1 MLEVIVPGPR
11 TTVQDLGRPG
21 WAHLGISRSGAADRG
36 ALVLANRLVGNPEDA
51 AALETSLRGPR
62 LRASA
67 DCVVVLAGAPCPAR
81 AAERDVPMY
90 EPIALRTGEELAVG
104 LATSG
109 VRTYVAFAGGIDVPT
124 VLGSRST
131 DTLGGLGPTPLA
143 RGDRLA
149 LLERGGD
156 RLALLD
162 RGGEPSAGDAVRIP
176 PPETEIV
183 VTLLLGPREDWF
195 APAAVAG
202 LGEVEFTV
210 GAASDRVGVRLEG
223 RPLAWARSGE
233 LRSEGIVP
241 GAVQVPPSGQPIVL
255 LADHP
260 TTGGYPVLGVVCE
273 RDLDRVAQL
282 RPGGRVRLRPVPVSL

>member
-1 MLEVIVPGPR
+1 MLEVLAPGPR

-36 ALVLANRLVGNPEDA
+36 ALALANRLAGNREDA
-51 AALETSLRGPR
+51 AALETSLQGPR
-62 LRASA
+62 LRARA
-67 DCVVVLAGAPCPAR
+67 DCVAVLAGAPCPAR
-81 AAERDVPMY
+81 VAERDVPMY
-90 EPIALRTGEELAVG
+90 EPIALQAGEELAVG
-104 LATSG
+104 LATRG
-109 VRTYVAFAGGIDVPT
+109 VRTYVAFAGGIDVPA

-131 DTLGGLGPTPLA
+131 DTLGGLGPAPLA

-149 LLERGGD
+149 LLDRSGD
-156 RLALLD
+156 PPAS
-162 RGGEPSAGDAVRIP
+162 GAVFVP
-176 PPETEIV
+176 PLETEIV

-202 LGEVEFTV
+202 LGDVEFTV

-223 RPLAWARSGE
+223 PPLAWARSGE

-282 RPGGRVRLRPVPVSL
+282 RPGGRVRLGPVPVSL

>member
-1 MLEVIVPGPR
+1 MLEVLAPGPR

-21 WAHLGISRSGAADRG
+21 WAHLGIPRSGAADRG
-36 ALVLANRLVGNPEDA
+36 ALALANRLAGNGEDA
-51 AALETSLRGPR
+51 AALETSLQGPR
-62 LRASA
+62 LRAQA
-67 DCVVVLAGAPCPAR
+67 DCIVVLAGASCPAR
-81 AAERDVPMY
+81 VAERHVPMY
-90 EPIALRTGEELAVG
+90 EPIALRAGEELAVG
-104 LATSG
+104 LATRG

-131 DTLGGLGPTPLA
+131 DTLGGLGPAPLA

-149 LLERGGD
+149 LLDRSGD
-156 RLALLD
+156 LPAP
-162 RGGEPSAGDAVRIP
+162 GPVSAP
-176 PPETEIV
+176 PLQTEIV

-202 LGEVEFTV
+202 LGDVEFTV
-210 GAASDRVGVRLEG
+210 GTASDRVGVRLEG
-223 RPLAWARSGE
+223 PPLGWARSGE

-273 RDLDRVAQL
+273 RDLDRMAQL